1 MRLTLWLTLIG
12 ILLGIDLVDAVQVA
26 CGRRASFG
34 HFFGAALVCGGN
46 TLDAGAVPP
55 ERGAPTEAPP
65 CIFGEGE
72 GCSAAADSPIIKELQ
87 QRSAQNKEKYEAQML
102 DRYNYN
108 NVRALARARAAACA
122 RDECARLLTTRVS
135 GLPMANA
142 RSIRITWV
150 STTRPWSSTRT
161 VLTRR

>member
-1 MRLTLWLTLIG
+1 MRLTLIG

-26 CGRRASFG
+26 CGRRTSFG

-108 NVRALARARAAACA
+108 NVRALARKGGPEPARPAW
-122 RDECARLLTTRVS
+122 TSPKSV
-135 GLPMANA
+135 P
-142 RSIRITWV
+142 
-150 STTRPWSSTRT
+150 
-161 VLTRR
+161 